1 MSEQKH
7 FLKSVNLTKDE
18 KINLLDR
25 WILACLVKGIQGK
38 GNVSKISFDK
48 IAEYCKYTND
58 KNEESKF
65 GIKSIQSSI
74 NRLEEAKLI
83 KVIKPIKRGQCTS
96 YKIRDISSY
105 EKINED
111 FFKLDLSPV
120 AKGYILSILQHN
132 LNKDEETHQPNEVKT
147 KTTYN
152 IVELSNMFNTPIS
165 SLYKIEK
172 TLKDLGILTV
182 ENDPEQKRD
191 QETGLLIQNREIDL
205 QKVGLEEFVVNALIN
220 HEQRITDIENNTV
233 TKEELS
239 RQLEELKTELLWKL
253 STR

>member
-1 MSEQKH
+1 M
-7 FLKSVNLTKDE
+7 
-18 KINLLDR
+18 
-25 WILACLVKGIQGK
+25 
-38 GNVSKISFDK
+38 
-48 IAEYCKYTND
+48 
-58 KNEESKF
+58 
-65 GIKSIQSSI
+65 
-74 NRLEEAKLI
+74 I
-83 KVIKPIKRGQCTS
+83 KVIKPTKRGQCTQ
-96 YKIRDISSY
+96 YQIKDIKSY
-105 EKINED
+105 EKINDD
-111 FFKLDLSPV
+111 FFKLDLSPS
-120 AKGYILSILQHN
+120 AKGYILCMLQHN
-132 LNKDEETHQPNEVKT
+132 LNKDEETHQPNEMKT

-152 IVELSNMFNTPIS
+152 VAELSNKLHTPIRTI
-165 SLYKIEK
+165 YKAEK